1 MDEILTTSRRKSRPC
16 FVWGIDSRHK
26 PSSPLGPG
34 KVAATVAFDEIIAG
48 LREPVASADAREI
61 AAQLR
66 ALADTVRAG
75 RDEWVVAT
83 ARRAQR
89 QARTHAVHPWWPWR
103 GGV

>member
-1 MDEILTTSRRKSRPC
+1 MDEVLPTSRCRGRPC
-16 FVWGIDSRHK
+16 FVWGIDNRYK
-26 PSSPLGPG
+26 PSSTLGPG
-34 KVAATVAFDEIIAG
+34 KVAAAVAFDDIIAE
-48 LREPVASADAREI
+48 LRAPPVVSADAREI

-89 QARTHAVHPWWPWR
+89 QARTTSRDWWPWR
-103 GGV
+103 GRA